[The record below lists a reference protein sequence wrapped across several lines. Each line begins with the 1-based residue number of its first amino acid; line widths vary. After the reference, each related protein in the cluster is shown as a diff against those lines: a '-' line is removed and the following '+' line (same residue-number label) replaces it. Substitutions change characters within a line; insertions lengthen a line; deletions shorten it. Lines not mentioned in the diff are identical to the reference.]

1 MLFNSFIAAA
11 ILAYTAAAYP
21 SSNFTTSATT
31 IATSTTAPPSSTI
44 APPTSTSTSAP
55 VSLSLTQQLFIA
67 DTAADR
73 FALIPNDSDFVFDF
87 NKLQAHAGTGGDLV
101 VANRKFFPPLVG
113 TGAGMA
119 VGFLGPCGFNTP
131 HVHPR
136 SVELQIVTEGRLM
149 TEMVP
154 ENGVFVDNDPKKGR
168 RVISNTINKFEMTP
182 FYLGSVH
189 TQFNPDCTNATFV
202 AAFNNEDFGAGQIA
216 DEFFSL
222 SDDVISA
229 TFGQAIDGADVD
241 KFRAAIP
248 KSIAEGV
255 EQCLTTCGIS
265 KR

>member
-11 ILAYTAAAYP
+11 ILASTAVAAPTY
-21 SSNFTTSATT
+21 NTTSST
-31 IATSTTAPPSSTI
+31 TTAPP
-44 APPTSTSTSAP
+44 AATSAP
-55 VSLSLTQQLFIA
+55 GSLSLTQQLFIA
-67 DTAADR
+67 DTAVDR
-73 FALIPNDSDFVFDF
+73 FALLPDDKSFVFDF
-87 NKLQAHAGTGGDLV
+87 NNPAAKGKGGKGGDLIA
-101 VANRKFFPPLVG
+101 ANRKTFPALVG

-136 SVELQIVTEGRLM
+136 SVELQIVTQGRLV

-154 ENGVFVDNDPKKGR
+154 ENGVFVDNKAANGR
-168 RVISNTINKFEMTP
+168 RVITNTVNAFQMTP

-189 TQFNPDCTNATFV
+189 AQFNPDCTNATFV

-216 DEFFSL
+216 DELATF
-222 SDDVISA
+222 SDDVIA
-229 TFGQAIDGADVD
+229 AAFGQAVEGADID
-241 KFRAAIP
+241 KFRSSIP
-248 KSIAEGV
+248 TSIAEGV